1 MEWCQR
7 SGKHIHK
14 SRAEAGDIKS
24 RTGSYKQA
32 QIAAY
37 LCSFCN
43 GWHLGHEPVKH
54 WSRRKKRN
62 RGDRSMATG
71 STAVGN
77 LEITSTTGD
86 LNRIL
91 ITYTSDARKLTRK
104 YQEDLIALGMK
115 AELDSNAILARE
127 PELAV
132 GD

>member
-1 MEWCQR
+1 
-7 SGKHIHK
+7 
-14 SRAEAGDIKS
+14 
-24 RTGSYKQA
+24 
-32 QIAAY
+32 
-37 LCSFCN
+37 
-43 GWHLGHEPVKH
+43 
-54 WSRRKKRN
+54 
-62 RGDRSMATG
+62 MATG